1 MKKLILFALLLT
13 VGISASAQL
22 GNFYNPLGNHLTS
35 DTLTLAAATGTVY
48 LTTESI
54 KAAPATSTTV
64 RFKVTEYSGTTSGT
78 ATLMGSFDGTNFK
91 AITTPNTVTALA
103 THTVADAASAYYDWI
118 ITGSPYPYL
127 RVSWT
132 ATTATFS
139 SKIEA
144 QFFRSK

>member
-1 MKKLILFALLLT
+1 MKRLSILLFAIVAMVSSVKAQSNLT
-13 VGISASAQL
+13 SIYGLA
-22 GNFYNPLGNHLTS
+22 S
-35 DTLTLAAATGTVY
+35 DTLTLAAATGTVVM
-48 LTTESI
+48 TTPLLKPE
-54 KAAPATSTTV
+54 PAVTTTV
-64 RFKVTEYSGTTSGT
+64 RFTVTEYSGTTAGT
-78 ATLMGSFDGTNFK
+78 ATLMGCMTANGTYK

-103 THTVADAASAYYDWI
+103 THTVADAASAVYDWI

-144 QFFRSK
+144 VVFRSK